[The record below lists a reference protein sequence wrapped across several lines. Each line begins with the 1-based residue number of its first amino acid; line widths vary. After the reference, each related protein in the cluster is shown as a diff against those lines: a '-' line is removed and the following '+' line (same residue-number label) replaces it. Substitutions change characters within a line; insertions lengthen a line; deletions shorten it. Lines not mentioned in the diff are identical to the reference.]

1 MRALKVLA
9 TCFGLVLGLLT
20 LAVVTLVEWVW
31 LSEPVRTNSAYVG
44 DYSYGSVSV
53 AVDRSWMLVALM
65 YPVVGAV
72 LGWLSA
78 VAAIRFGW
86 KLTRGDS

>member
-31 LSEPVRTNSAYVG
+31 LSEPVRTNFAYVG
-44 DYSYGSVSV
+44 EYSYGSVSV
-53 AVDRSWMLVALM
+53 AIQPSSLLVALV
-65 YPVVGAV
+65 YPVAGAV

-78 VAAIRFGW
+78 RVAIRFGW

>member
-1 MRALKVLA
+1 MRALKMLA
-9 TCFGLVLGLLT
+9 TCLGLVLGLLT

-31 LSEPVRTNSAYVG
+31 LSEPVRTNFAYVG

-53 AVDRSWMLVALM
+53 AIQPSSLLVALV
-65 YPVVGAV
+65 YPVAGAV
-72 LGWLSA
+72 FGWLSA
-78 VAAIRFGW
+78 VAAIRFDW

>member
-31 LSEPVRTNSAYVG
+31 LSEPVRTNFAYVG
-44 DYSYGSVSV
+44 DSSYGSVSV
-53 AVDRSWMLVALM
+53 AIQPSSLLVALV
-65 YPVVGAV
+65 YPVAGAV

-78 VAAIRFGW
+78 VAAIRSGW
-86 KLTRGDS
+86 KLSRADS